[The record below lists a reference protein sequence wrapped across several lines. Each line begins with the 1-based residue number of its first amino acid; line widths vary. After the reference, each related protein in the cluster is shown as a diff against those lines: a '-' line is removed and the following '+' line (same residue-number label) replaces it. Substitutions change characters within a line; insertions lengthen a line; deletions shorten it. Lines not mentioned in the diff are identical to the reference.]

1 MLIAEK
7 GSRQQQSSFRLSVK
21 HVWMD
26 GRTDGGGEKKV
37 AKSRKMLS
45 SCQNEINERGAF
57 SRDGM
62 GSSFSRAP
70 SRRLKEGSALH
81 RQS

>member
-26 GRTDGGGEKKV
+26 GWTDGGEKKV

-45 SCQNEINERGAF
+45 SCQSEINERGAF